1 MVDPSRHKQ
10 ALHAIQRVLTFAR
23 TMALQGESTMR
34 IAGVLDWAELLPRL
48 LAAEQD
54 KTDEFRNALAAIVE
68 REPHF
73 SDAVAAFDFPPGVRW

>member
-1 MVDPSRHKQ
+1 MINPDKHNQ
-10 ALHAIQRVLTFAR
+10 ALHAIHRILTFTR
-23 TMALQGESTMR
+23 KMALQGESTSR

-73 SDAVAAFDFPPGVRW
+73 GDAVAAFDFPPGVRW